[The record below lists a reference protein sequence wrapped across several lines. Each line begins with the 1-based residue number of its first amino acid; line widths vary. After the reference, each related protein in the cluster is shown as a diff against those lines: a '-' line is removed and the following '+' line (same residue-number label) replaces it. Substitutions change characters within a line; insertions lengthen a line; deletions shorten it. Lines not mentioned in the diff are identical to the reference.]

1 MELNPVL
8 VAAILG
14 LLEGATEFIPVSSTG
29 HLIVAGHWLGF
40 EGPVAATFEIFIQ
53 LGAILAIVWIYR
65 ARLFSALAGWRT
77 RAADRRLVINLALA
91 FTPAAAVGFLIHGW
105 MKEVLFTP
113 GVVAGALIAGGIAIL
128 VIERWQ
134 PPTTVTSL
142 DAVPHRTALGVGI
155 AQILSL
161 IPGTSRSGATI
172 LGGYA
177 LGLSRAVATEFS
189 FFLAIPIMIAATLYD
204 LFKSREW
211 LTPDTVPMFTVGFL
225 VAFVSALVIV
235 RLFLRFVA
243 RHTFVTF
250 AWYRIALGLLIF
262 IVLARG

>member
-1 MELNPVL
+1 MELNPL
-8 VAAILG
+8 FVAGILG

-53 LGAILAIVWIYR
+53 LGAILAIVWLYR
-65 ARLFSALAGWRT
+65 ARLVAALSGWRT
-77 RAADRRLVINLALA
+77 RAADRRLIINLALA
-91 FTPAAAVGFLIHGW
+91 FVPAAAIGLLIHGW

-113 GVVAGALIAGGIAIL
+113 SVVAGALIAGGLLIL
-128 VIERWQ
+128 AIERWQ
-134 PPTTVTSL
+134 PRTTITDL
-142 DAVPHRTALGVGI
+142 DSVPYRTALGVGI
-155 AQILSL
+155 VQILSL

-177 LGLSRAVATEFS
+177 LGLSRPVATEFS

-204 LFKSREW
+204 LFKSRES
-211 LTPDTVPMFTVGFL
+211 LTPETVPMFAVGFI
-225 VAFVSALVIV
+225 VAFVSALIIV

-243 RHTFVTF
+243 QHTFVSF
-250 AWYRIALGLLIF
+250 AWYRIALGVLIF
-262 IVLARG
+262 AVLARA